1 MVEIFAANT
10 TACLQQEPEG
20 FLNSHKVYRA
30 TISVSLSFLLSV
42 WTDVLLE
49 SLQQKNTEFFKRG
62 APMQHILPGQFITL
76 THVYAVDFP
85 DKDFIPQDL
94 TNGFR

>member
-1 MVEIFAANT
+1 
-10 TACLQQEPEG
+10 
-20 FLNSHKVYRA
+20 
-30 TISVSLSFLLSV
+30 
-42 WTDVLLE
+42 
-49 SLQQKNTEFFKRG
+49 
-62 APMQHILPGQFITL
+62 MQHILPGQFITL